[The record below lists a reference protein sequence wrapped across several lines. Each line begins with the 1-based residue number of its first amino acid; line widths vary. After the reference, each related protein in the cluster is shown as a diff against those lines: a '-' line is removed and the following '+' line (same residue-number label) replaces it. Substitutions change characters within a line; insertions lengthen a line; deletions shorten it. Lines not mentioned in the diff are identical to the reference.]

1 MPDLFATLAEERAH
15 MRQALIDAALAVI
28 ITERC
33 IGRDDK
39 AAHAIK
45 GLEDELE
52 LRARDLVNAVDE
64 SPLNTWP
71 KNWATTADGTRS

>member
-28 ITERC
+28 VTERC

-39 AAHAIK
+39 AAAAIR

-52 LRARDLVNAVDE
+52 LRARDLVDAVDE

-71 KNWATTADGTRS
+71 RGWKITPDVKP